1 MKLLLENWREYLK
14 EISIKDIHKRADEL
28 GISWDDDA

>member
-14 EISIKDIHKRADEL
+14 EDWRDT
-28 GISWDDDA
+28 SWEIDNGKLA